1 MHYPQSLQTLID
13 ALKRLPSVGPK
24 TAQRMAFHLL
34 EADRG
39 SMAALAQALTA
50 ADSALR
56 DCSRCR
62 NFSESEECG
71 LCSSPRR
78 DQSLICVVESPA
90 DLVAIEQGGVYQGHY
105 FVLHGRLSP
114 LDGVGPDALGLDA
127 LDERLAEAPVREL
140 ILATSS
146 TVEGEATAHVLAQM
160 ARSKG
165 KAVTRIAHGVPMG
178 GELEYVDAS
187 TLAHALRGRQPVVSD
202 E

>member
-127 LDERLAEAPVREL
+127 LDERLAEAFWPPAPLSKAKLRPTSWRKWPAVR
-140 ILATSS
+140 ARRSRVSPTACPWAASS
-146 TVEGEATAHVLAQM
+146 SMWMPAPWRMLCEGGNRWSAM
-160 ARSKG
+160 SRP
-165 KAVTRIAHGVPMG
+165 R
-178 GELEYVDAS
+178 
-187 TLAHALRGRQPVVSD
+187 
-202 E
+202 

>member
-1 MHYPQSLQTLID
+1 MHYPQSLRALID

-34 EADRG
+34 EADR
-39 SMAALAQALTA
+39 AAMDTLAQALNN
-50 ADSALR
+50 ADAKLK
-56 DCSRCR
+56 DCERCR
-62 NFSESEECG
+62 NFSETDVCG
-71 LCSSPRR
+71 LCGSQRR
-78 DQSLICVVESPA
+78 DRSSICVVESPA
-90 DLVAIEQGGVYQGHY
+90 DLAAIEQGGVYQGQY

-114 LDGVGPDALGLDA
+114 LDGVGPDALGLDVLEA
-127 LDERLAEAPVREL
+127 RLAEDNVEEL

-160 ARSKG
+160 ARAAG

-187 TLAHALRGRQPVVSD
+187 TLAHALRGRQPIAAED
-202 E
+202 